1 MSCIELFSLGSHKT
15 AMNFNIFKIKNADSL
30 FIKQENILKK
40 LIFINTFEEI
50 SKWVETC
57 SKGKKFIA
65 NPSNASDTDRLD
77 CLFAVQKPI
86 FLALQKIKKRRK
98 NGRDRRLIE
107 ANNANDYAEIANVLA
122 STAGTYWR
130 DHKFLSYSKKNDLKN
145 KEF

>member
-1 MSCIELFSLGSHKT
+1 MSCIQLFSLGSHKT
-15 AMNFNIFKIKNADSL
+15 AMNFNIFKIKNADTL

-86 FLALQKIKKRRK
+86 FLALKNIKKRRK

-107 ANNANDYAEIANVLA
+107 AEKIKDYSTIATVLA
-122 STAGTYWR
+122 SAAGSYWR
-130 DHKFLSYSKKNDLKN
+130 DHGFLKN
-145 KEF
+145 NIKFKYDY